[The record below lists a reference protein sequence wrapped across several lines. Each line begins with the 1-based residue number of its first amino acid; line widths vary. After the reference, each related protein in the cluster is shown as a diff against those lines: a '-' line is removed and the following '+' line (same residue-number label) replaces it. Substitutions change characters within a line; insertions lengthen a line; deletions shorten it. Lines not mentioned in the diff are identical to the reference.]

1 MKAVKIMTWFML
13 VSCAILL
20 AFSAIVQAKRYRVK
34 THTRHYKNGKV
45 VRIGSHTRTSKN
57 N

>member
-1 MKAVKIMTWFML
+1 MKIFRKVLSIVL
-13 VSCAILL
+13 VLGVLISSLAI
-20 AFSAIVQAKRYRVK
+20 ASAKRYRVK

>member
-1 MKAVKIMTWFML
+1 MKIFKKVMSIVL
-13 VSCAILL
+13 VLGVLIAPL
-20 AFSAIVQAKRYRVK
+20 AIVSAKRYRVK

-57 N
+57 K